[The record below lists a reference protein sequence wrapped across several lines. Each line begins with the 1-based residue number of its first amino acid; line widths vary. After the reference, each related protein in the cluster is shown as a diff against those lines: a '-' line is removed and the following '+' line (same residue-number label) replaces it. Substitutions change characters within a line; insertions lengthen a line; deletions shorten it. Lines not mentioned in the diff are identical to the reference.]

1 MRRPRC
7 LYRRTSRSVLI
18 SLQVELILQRA
29 GDMSGGYE
37 LQRTDAKGEGVF
49 ATRSFQVGETVMVGV
64 IEAELDHNHAH
75 ASQLSEKRF
84 VLHGGFIAKVN
95 HSCEPNCGIHLNA
108 SGAHDFVARQPI
120 TAGQEITF
128 DYAMRNYTVEHFA
141 AHCQC
146 GSPRCRDRI
155 TGWKDL
161 PSGRKADYRGFVAPY
176 LTDIDNQDATERA
189 RSPRTDRAGVASPD
203 RPDPP
208 GSS

>member
-1 MRRPRC
+1 
-7 LYRRTSRSVLI
+7 
-18 SLQVELILQRA
+18 
-29 GDMSGGYE
+29 
-37 LQRTDAKGEGVF
+37 
-49 ATRSFQVGETVMVGV
+49 MVGV
-64 IEAELDHNHAH
+64 IEAELDHNHSH

-84 VLHGGFIAKVN
+84 VLHGGLIAKVN

-161 PSGRKADYRGFVAPY
+161 PPSAKRTTEASSPPTSPTSTTRTPPNGPVTSYGSSRGR
-176 LTDIDNQDATERA
+176 LTRPA
-189 RSPRTDRAGVASPD
+189 RSSTSQAW
-203 RPDPP
+203 
-208 GSS
+208 